1 MIVDANQL
9 EKMLQEFENFNS
21 VKQKEKEYWI
31 QKVDVKKTQAML
43 HDEYNVMKMINMEK
57 QFRELQKDEMIQ
69 EEQDVID
76 KRKKEAQDKLD
87 KRTGLED
94 RFLD

>member
-31 QKVDVKKTQAML
+31 
-43 HDEYNVMKMINMEK
+43 
-57 QFRELQKDEMIQ
+57 
-69 EEQDVID
+69 
-76 KRKKEAQDKLD
+76 
-87 KRTGLED
+87 
-94 RFLD
+94 